1 MLLSE
6 LNEPSF
12 GMETVS
18 YCAVAALLGSNR
30 TGIKQIYIYIYIYIY
45 TEISDSRSFLKSS
58 LQQIGSDFF
67 QRSYHAFTCII
78 FLLVLLFLKET
89 SYIKFCIL

>member
-12 GMETVS
+12 DMETVS

-30 TGIKQIYIYIYIYIY
+30 TGIKQIYIY
-45 TEISDSRSFLKSS
+45 TEISDSRSFIKSS

-78 FLLVLLFLKET
+78 FFLVLLCLKET

>member
-30 TGIKQIYIYIYIYIY
+30 TGIKQIYIYIY

>member
-1 MLLSE
+1 
-6 LNEPSF
+6 
-12 GMETVS
+12 METVS

-30 TGIKQIYIYIYIYIY
+30 KGIKQIYIYIYIY
-45 TEISDSRSFLKSS
+45 TELNDSRSFLKSS

>member
-30 TGIKQIYIYIYIYIY
+30 TGIKQIYIY

-58 LQQIGSDFF
+58 LQQIK
-67 QRSYHAFTCII
+67 
-78 FLLVLLFLKET
+78 LVLIFFKEVIT
-89 SYIKFCIL
+89 RLHV

>member
-6 LNEPSF
+6 LNEPNF
-12 GMETVS
+12 DMETVS
-18 YCAVAALLGSNR
+18 YCAATALLGSNR
-30 TGIKQIYIYIYIYIY
+30 TGTKQIYIY

>member
-30 TGIKQIYIYIYIYIY
+30 TGIKQIYIY

>member
-12 GMETVS
+12 DMETVS

-30 TGIKQIYIYIYIYIY
+30 TGIKQIYIY
-45 TEISDSRSFLKSS
+45 TEISDSTSRSFIKYS

>member
-1 MLLSE
+1 
-6 LNEPSF
+6 
-12 GMETVS
+12 METVS
-18 YCAVAALLGSNR
+18 YCTVAALLGSNR
-30 TGIKQIYIYIYIYIY
+30 TGIKQIYIY

>member
-1 MLLSE
+1 
-6 LNEPSF
+6 
-12 GMETVS
+12 METVS
-18 YCAVAALLGSNR
+18 YCAVAAFLGSNR
-30 TGIKQIYIYIYIYIY
+30 TGIKQIYIY
-45 TEISDSRSFLKSS
+45 TKISDSCSFIKSS

-67 QRSYHAFTCII
+67 QRSYHTFTCII

>member
-6 LNEPSF
+6 LNEPNF
-12 GMETVS
+12 DMETVS
-18 YCAVAALLGSNR
+18 YCTAAALLGSNR
-30 TGIKQIYIYIYIYIY
+30 TGTKQIYIY

-89 SYIKFCIL
+89 SYVKFCIL

>member
-12 GMETVS
+12 DIETVS
-18 YCAVAALLGSNR
+18 YCAVAVLLGSNR
-30 TGIKQIYIYIYIYIY
+30 TRIKQIYIY

-58 LQQIGSDFF
+58 LQQIGSDFAYSKKLS
-67 QRSYHAFTCII
+67 RVYMYNI
-78 FLLVLLFLKET
+78 FISFIVFKGNELH
-89 SYIKFCIL
+89 